1 MSNTKNSL
9 SIDLNQ
15 AIKKIGDDHILC
27 IIGILRDGGLRF
39 NEVQRAISIN
49 PTTLT
54 DRLQKLEVEGI
65 LSKEKE
71 TLDKMSV
78 VYELTEKGKALLP
91 VLDEIDK
98 FAKKYL

>member
-1 MSNTKNSL
+1 MSNAKNTL
-9 SIDLNQ
+9 SVDLNQ

-27 IIGILRDGGLRF
+27 IIGVLRDGSMRF
-39 NEVQRAISIN
+39 NEVQRAINVN

-54 DRLQKLEVEGI
+54 DRLQKLEAEGI

-78 VYELTEKGKALLP
+78 VYELTEKGRALLP
-91 VLDEIDK
+91 VLDEIEK
-98 FAKKYL
+98 FAKRYL